1 MKIIF
6 VFFLIVCVDFS
17 VEAVGILYPRASESR
32 EQINLDGLWKF
43 VVANKSDQ
51 NKGFIEKWYLKDLKH
66 LKEEIL
72 MDMPVPSSYNDV
84 TQDTLIRGR
93 NT

>member
-6 VFFLIVCVDFS
+6 VFFLIVCVNFS

-51 NKGFIEKWYLKDLKH
+51 NEGFIEKWYLKDLKH
-66 LKEEIL
+66 LKENL
-72 MDMPVPSSYNDV
+72 DMPVPSSYNDV
-84 TQDTLIRGR
+84 TQDPLIRGR

>member
-6 VFFLIVCVDFS
+6 VFFLIVCVYVS

-66 LKEEIL
+66 LKL
-72 MDMPVPSSYNDV
+72 SMDMPVPSSYNDV
-84 TQDTLIRGR
+84 TQDPLIRGR

>member
-6 VFFLIVCVDFS
+6 VFFLIVCVNFS

-66 LKEEIL
+66 LKEENL
-72 MDMPVPSSYNDV
+72 DMPVPSSYNDV
-84 TQDTLIRGR
+84 TQDPLIRGR